1 MARRRLVPKRWAV
14 SRSGHR
20 GAGNPTVREGRKMAD
35 SRGLMRRW
43 EEFRPSKTALFWS
56 CTACVVGTLIVG
68 FTWGGWV
75 TGNTAGKMAS
85 TAAAGARAE
94 VAAMVCVDRFVS
106 APDAAAA
113 LASLKSSDSWKRDDF
128 ITNGGWVTIA
138 GIEKPVEGAAEL
150 CAQRL
155 LEAKLPPAKVVGTS
169 G

>member
-1 MARRRLVPKRWAV
+1 
-14 SRSGHR
+14 
-20 GAGNPTVREGRKMAD
+20 
-35 SRGLMRRW
+35 MRRW
-43 EEFRPSKTALFWS
+43 GDYRASKTVLFWS
-56 CTACVVGTLIVG
+56 CTACVVGTLVLG

-75 TGNTAGKMAS
+75 TGTTAGTMAS

-94 VAAMVCVDRFVS
+94 VAATICVNRFVS
-106 APDAAAA
+106 APDAATA
-113 LASLKSSDSWKRDDF
+113 LASFKDTDSWKRDDF

-155 LEAKLPPAKVVGTS
+155 LEAKLPSAKVIGTS